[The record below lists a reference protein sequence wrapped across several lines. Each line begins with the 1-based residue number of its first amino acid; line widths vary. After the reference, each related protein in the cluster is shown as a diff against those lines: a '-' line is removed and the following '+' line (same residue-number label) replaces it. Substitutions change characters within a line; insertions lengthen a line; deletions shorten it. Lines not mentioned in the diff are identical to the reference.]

1 MAPLRVFVLNNCKR
15 RIHQLNQNIMKKLFF
30 TFLSMM
36 LILLAAGSIW
46 AQTTELTGQTEPFYY
61 NVPLSGLSMGV
72 TALLILLFVA
82 WRYLSDRRKTTT

>member
-1 MAPLRVFVLNNCKR
+1 M
-15 RIHQLNQNIMKKLFF
+15 I
-30 TFLSMM
+30 
-36 LILLAAGSIW
+36 LILLSASSLW

-82 WRYLSDRRKTTT
+82 WRYLSARKKTTT

>member
-1 MAPLRVFVLNNCKR
+1 
-15 RIHQLNQNIMKKLFF
+15 MKQFF
-30 TFLSMM
+30 LVTLSMM
-36 LILLAAGSIW
+36 LLMLSASSLR

-82 WRYLSDRRKTTT
+82 WRYLPARKKTTK